1 MQNNFL
7 SILCDFI
14 VMPTK
19 ITKDMTLG
27 EVVSK
32 YPAAAE
38 IIMKRGLHCI
48 GCGVA
53 AFETIEQG
61 ALAHGINKKDLDSMV
76 REINNAISKKNKA
89 VKKKP
94 SKKKVKK

>member
-1 MQNNFL
+1 
-7 SILCDFI
+7 
-14 VMPTK
+14 MPMK

-32 YPAAAE
+32 YPATAE
-38 IIMKRGLHCI
+38 VMMKRGLHCI

-61 ALAHGINKKDLDSMV
+61 AYAHGMNKKELDNMV
-76 REINNAISKKNKA
+76 REINNVISKENNA

-94 SKKKVKK
+94 VKKKVKK